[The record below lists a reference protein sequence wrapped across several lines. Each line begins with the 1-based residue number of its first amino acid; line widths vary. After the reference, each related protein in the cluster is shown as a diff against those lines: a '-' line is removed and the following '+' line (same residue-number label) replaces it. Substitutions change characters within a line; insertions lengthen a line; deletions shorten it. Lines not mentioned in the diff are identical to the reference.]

1 MGVHGAGRDTAELW
15 ELIMREKAREGEN
28 DIKTSNF
35 VVRYSK
41 AYKISFAAFTV
52 LIALIGVLIQF
63 IGGSADVAIVF
74 AIVLYVL
81 STLLLLCFLYS
92 LSYRCTVDENKMIR
106 VELWIFKKEI
116 AWNRVKYKKTKRVS
130 EYENGALILY
140 DERGKR
146 LIDFVSEQSGFKN
159 MERLTKRKCIQT
171 LHKKHKKN

>member
-1 MGVHGAGRDTAELW
+1 MGVHGAGRAAAELW

-63 IGGSADVAIVF
+63 IGGPAGI

-81 STLLLLCFLYS
+81 STLFLLCFLYS
-92 LSYRCTVDENKMIR
+92 LSYRCTVDEKKMIR

-116 AWNRVKYKKTKRVS
+116 AWNCVKYKKTKRIND
-130 EYENGALILY
+130 YENGALILY

-146 LIDFVSEQSGFKN
+146 LIDFASEQSGFRN
-159 MERLTKRKCIQT
+159 MERLVKRKRIPSRN
-171 LHKKHKKN
+171 KKMK